1 MRFLLGVP
9 EISNSVGVI
18 VQLLG
23 QLPSSEVDRA
33 LVFPI
38 CLAGCMTDDSNLRD
52 FLKGRL
58 QGLDESL
65 GNLMRTRLLMEAV
78 WQKRDISGAT
88 VDWRETMRERGLN
101 LLLV

>member
-1 MRFLLGVP
+1 
-9 EISNSVGVI
+9 
-18 VQLLG
+18 
-23 QLPSSEVDRA
+23 
-33 LVFPI
+33 
-38 CLAGCMTDDSNLRD
+38 MTDDSNWRD

-58 QGLDESL
+58 QALDESL

-78 WQKRDISGAT
+78 WQKRDISGLT